1 MDGIASNY
9 IIKKNETSERRLDK
23 KITKEILEKIN
34 KYQSYIG
41 LEMIIDTVNSIET
54 NKLELYLNNLKKNH
68 SHEWFF

>member
-9 IIKKNETSERRLDK
+9 IIKKNETSERRLYK

-54 NKLELYLNNLKKNH
+54 NKLELYLNNYNKKKP
-68 SHEWFF
+68 FT